1 MDQAVLLLANPG
13 ESTARDDP
21 RSQRGNRRRAGGR
34 DGKEAVYAKFGLVLG
49 SETLGSFLGGVKLLE
64 MLMLFL
70 AAHTTSFPRWPSG
83 ADELPIG
90 WQWAIGE

>member
-1 MDQAVLLLANPG
+1 
-13 ESTARDDP
+13 
-21 RSQRGNRRRAGGR
+21 
-34 DGKEAVYAKFGLVLG
+34 
-49 SETLGSFLGGVKLLE
+49 